1 MFITVEENIINVN
14 NITYIRRTG
23 EFIVIHFVGVE
34 KEVKV
39 TGERAEWLLQQLA
52 KIA

>member
-1 MFITVEENIINVN
+1 
-14 NITYIRRTG
+14 
-23 EFIVIHFVGVE
+23 VGVE
-34 KEVKV
+34 KEVKI